1 MKEPMQSRIESNFR
15 KQVQNDNNVKNAYLL
30 VQSDKLGVNLNI
42 AEGRSGDTESHPQ
55 QPNHLASVGKL
66 FTATVI
72 GMLHDKGKL
81 SFDDPIAKYLDDELM
96 QGLHV
101 FKGKEDSKEL
111 KIWHLLNQTSG
122 LGDVFFPLLDQMIK
136 DPGFRISTRE
146 SIQWGKKNLKPQAVP
161 GKKHLY
167 GDTNYFLLGLIAE
180 NIMQK
185 GFHDIMHQLVFD
197 PLGMEHAYMND
208 ASQPKEKS
216 PYPTAGVFLN
226 NINFADFE
234 GIAPIDYAGSSVIA
248 PLDEYLI
255 FMKALVNH
263 KILKQVT
270 LSRMLS
276 DDRPMG
282 FPNIGLRYGYS
293 IWKFVTIPVLMPE
306 KFNCWGC
313 VGVTGAF
320 MFYHP
325 KTESFII
332 GTFNDMSYKVK
343 SLRFMLSKVINEL
356 LK

>member
-1 MKEPMQSRIESNFR
+1 M
-15 KQVQNDNNVKNAYLL
+15 
-30 VQSDKLGVNLNI
+30 
-42 AEGRSGDTESHPQ
+42 
-55 QPNHLASVGKL
+55 
-66 FTATVI
+66 
-72 GMLHDKGKL
+72 
-81 SFDDPIAKYLDDELM
+81 
-96 QGLHV
+96 
-101 FKGKEDSKEL
+101 
-111 KIWHLLNQTSG
+111 
-122 LGDVFFPLLDQMIK
+122 
-136 DPGFRISTRE
+136 
-146 SIQWGKKNLKPQAVP
+146 
-161 GKKHLY
+161 Y

-185 GFHDIMHQLVFD
+185 RFHEIMHQLVFD

-208 ASQPKEKS
+208 ASQPRKKS
-216 PYPTAGVFLN
+216 PYPTAGVFIN

-255 FMKALVNH
+255 FMKALLNH
-263 KILKQVT
+263 KILKQET

-293 IWKFVTIPVLMPE
+293 IWKFVTVPVLMPE

-325 KTESFII
+325 KTESIII
-332 GTFNDMSYKVK
+332 GTFNDTSYKIK
-343 SLRFMLSKVINEL
+343 ALRFMLSKVINEL